1 MPTINT
7 KKSVAKSVAKS
18 AAKSAV
24 KTTTSKVAK
33 KPPVKD
39 AVKASAKASAK
50 TSKAPASKTAPKTAS
65 KTASKP
71 AAKSA
76 ALSTKKSAAAPAKAA
91 TKPARMTEVK
101 QAAPAAGMLVAVGA
115 SAPDFTLPDS
125 AGKPVAL
132 AGLKGK
138 PVVLYFY
145 PKDDTS
151 GCTQEACDFRD
162 NLAQFRK
169 LGCTV
174 LGVSPD
180 SVKSHAKFAAKHA
193 LTVTLL
199 ADEPGA
205 DGTPAVCSAYGVWQ
219 EKSMY
224 GRAYMGVVRT
234 TYVIDGAGKV
244 AHRFD
249 KVSVTGHVDEVL
261 SAVRAL

>member
-1 MPTINT
+1 
-7 KKSVAKSVAKS
+7 
-18 AAKSAV
+18 
-24 KTTTSKVAK
+24 
-33 KPPVKD
+33 
-39 AVKASAKASAK
+39 
-50 TSKAPASKTAPKTAS
+50 
-65 KTASKP
+65 
-71 AAKSA
+71 
-76 ALSTKKSAAAPAKAA
+76 
-91 TKPARMTEVK
+91 
-101 QAAPAAGMLVAVGA
+101 
-115 SAPDFTLPDS
+115 
-125 AGKPVAL
+125 
-132 AGLKGK
+132 
-138 PVVLYFY
+138 
-145 PKDDTS
+145 
-151 GCTQEACDFRD
+151 
-162 NLAQFRK
+162 
-169 LGCTV
+169 V